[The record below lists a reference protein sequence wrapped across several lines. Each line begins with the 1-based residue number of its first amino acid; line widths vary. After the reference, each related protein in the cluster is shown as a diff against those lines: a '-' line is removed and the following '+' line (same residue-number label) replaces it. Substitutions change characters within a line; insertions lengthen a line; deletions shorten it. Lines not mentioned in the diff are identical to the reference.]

1 MITRMGIVAAGRRWW
16 EWVIVGDVVSW
27 LRRRKRSDG
36 YSEVESGASCGGVV
50 VCKESQNTA
59 GQFGC

>member
-1 MITRMGIVAAGRRWW
+1 MLCHGCDAENVRT
-16 EWVIVGDVVSW
+16 
-27 LRRRKRSDG
+27 LR
-36 YSEVESGASCGGVV
+36 YSEVESGTSCGGVV